1 MQQLVQQLG
10 IDWRLLLSQA
20 VNFALLLIVLRLYVY
35 KPLLKIMHDR
45 KLRIEEGLT
54 KADEADRRLAET
66 EEMRRQKMKEAD
78 AQAIALLKKTEDEA
92 KLMEAR
98 LLAEAKRKEAE
109 AMKSMDET
117 LRAKEDES
125 RRMMEQEAAAL
136 VKASIIK
143 TVELS
148 PSMVDDALVA
158 RAVKEAAK
166 RS

>member
-66 EEMRRQKMKEAD
+66 EEMRRQKMK
-78 AQAIALLKKTEDEA
+78 
-92 KLMEAR
+92 
-98 LLAEAKRKEAE
+98 
-109 AMKSMDET
+109 
-117 LRAKEDES
+117 
-125 RRMMEQEAAAL
+125 
-136 VKASIIK
+136 
-143 TVELS
+143 
-148 PSMVDDALVA
+148 
-158 RAVKEAAK
+158 
-166 RS
+166 